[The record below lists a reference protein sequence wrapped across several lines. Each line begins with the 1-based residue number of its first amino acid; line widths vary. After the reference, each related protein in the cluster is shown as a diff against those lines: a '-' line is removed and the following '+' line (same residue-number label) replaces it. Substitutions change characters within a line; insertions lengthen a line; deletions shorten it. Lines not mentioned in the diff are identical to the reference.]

1 MPPPPL
7 IHPVPDAQLTWVF
20 GLLEMLEDRG
30 GREDGYKIARD
41 LSFKF
46 SDLLK
51 VMKAE
56 HPQAHHPR
64 TAAETF
70 AVQLLRAAAAR
81 PGR

>member
-7 IHPVPDAQLTWVF
+7 IHPIPDAQLPWVF

-46 SDLLK
+46 ADLLTST
-51 VMKAE
+51 
-56 HPQAHHPR
+56 R
-64 TAAETF
+64 
-70 AVQLLRAAAAR
+70 
-81 PGR
+81 